1 MLELISNDVHT
12 YVPYINMHCDR
23 KPMEF
28 IPYNLFLKFI
38 NSFHLSKFTV
48 NKIYSG
54 KIIITVSN

>member
-1 MLELISNDVHT
+1 MLELISNDMHT

-38 NSFHLSKFTV
+38 NSFHVSKFTV
-48 NKIYSG
+48 NEIYSG

>member
-1 MLELISNDVHT
+1 MLELLSNDMHT

-48 NKIYSG
+48 NEIYSG

>member
-48 NKIYSG
+48 NEIYSG